1 MSILVAYATK
11 YGSTR
16 QIAERIAEQLRSAR
30 LEVDVQ
36 PVKAVGDLTGYEAII
51 LGSAVF
57 YGSWMSAAVK
67 FAQHNQA
74 VLSTRAVRL
83 FSSGP
88 LGTGVT
94 DVHGHDVRE
103 AAVPKQI
110 TELTSAIKP
119 RDHRVF
125 FGALNRAGLRFP
137 DSLVA
142 RLSAF
147 PGVEG
152 DFRDWADVEPW
163 AQSIAQEL
171 APVRIG
177 AH

>member
-1 MSILVAYATK
+1 M
-11 YGSTR
+11 
-16 QIAERIAEQLRSAR
+16 AEQLRAAG

-36 PVKAVGDLTGYEAII
+36 SVEAIGDLTGYEAII

-57 YGSWMSAAVK
+57 YGSWMKEAVK
-67 FAQHNQA
+67 FAQHNRA
-74 VLSTRAVRL
+74 MLSRRAVWL

-88 LGTGVT
+88 LGTDVT
-94 DVHGHDVRE
+94 DVHGRDVRE
-103 AAVPKQI
+103 AAVPRQI
-110 TELTSAIKP
+110 AELTSAIKP

-125 FGALNRAGLRFP
+125 FRALNRARLRFP

-142 RLSAF
+142 RLPAF

-152 DFRDWADVEPW
+152 DFPDWADVEEW
-163 AQSIAQEL
+163 AQSIAHEL
-171 APVRIG
+171 TPARIG

>member
-1 MSILVAYATK
+1 MSILVAYATR
-11 YGSTR
+11 YGATR
-16 QIAERIAEQLRSAR
+16 QIAGRIAERLRATG

-36 PVKAVGDLTGYEAII
+36 SVEAIGDLTGYEAII

-57 YGSWMSAAVK
+57 YGSWMKEAVN

-74 VLSTRAVRL
+74 VLSTRAVWL

-88 LGTGVT
+88 LGTLAG
-94 DVHGHDVRE
+94 DVDGHDVRD

-110 TELTSAIKP
+110 AELTSAIKP

-125 FGALNRAGLRFP
+125 FGALKRARLRFP

-142 RLSAF
+142 RLPAF

-152 DFRDWADVEPW
+152 DFRDWADVDAW
-163 AQSIAQEL
+163 AQSIAHEL

-177 AH
+177 AQ

>member
-1 MSILVAYATK
+1 MSILVAYATR
-11 YGSTR
+11 YGATR
-16 QIAERIAEQLRSAR
+16 QMAEQIAEQLRAAG

-36 PVKAVGDLTGYEAII
+36 PVKAIGDLTGYEAIV

-57 YGSWMSAAVK
+57 YGSWMKEAVN
-67 FAQHNQA
+67 FARHNQA
-74 VLSTRAVRL
+74 ALSTRPVWL

-88 LGTGVT
+88 LGTLAT
-94 DVHGHDVRE
+94 DVDGHDVRE

-110 TELTSAIKP
+110 AELTSAIKP

-125 FGALNRAGLRFP
+125 FGALNRPRLRFP

-142 RLSAF
+142 RLPAF

-152 DFRDWADVEPW
+152 DFRDWADVDAW
-163 AQSIAQEL
+163 AQSIAHEL

-177 AH
+177 AQ